1 MAFLD
6 NSGDII
12 LDAVLTDVG
21 RRRMAAGN
29 FRITKFALGDDEIS
43 YSLYNKEH
51 PSGSAYYDLELLQ
64 TPIFEAFTG
73 KVTSA
78 INYGLTSYA
87 RKDLLY
93 LPSIKL
99 NEKDFSNRIAQIN
112 STQRVIYVC
121 DESRRTAAGFT
132 TAKALINSLKS
143 VGTANATNNVIRS
156 ADRTSNY
163 AFFEVG
169 ILNTELD
176 PTSNNQSVFLGK
188 TGLMDRNF
196 IVSFDNRFFAGVQSA
211 NQNSSF
217 SNSGNSPLNVTL
229 GGSNQVL
236 NDKSLRNHSE
246 MAIPAVPNRMYSD
259 FSNNA
264 ANDNSNQYSCIDGP
278 RAVFGA
284 VAPIIKNN
292 IGSSIF
298 RRWGTINTVMISG
311 DTTSQ
316 QYDFIDSTI
325 YVRGLTSNTVLQL
338 PFRIVRVSD
347 NT

>member
-43 YSLYNKEH
+43 YSLYNKDH

-78 INYGLTSYA
+78 INYGLTSYS

-93 LPSIKL
+93 MPSIKL
-99 NEKDFSNRIAQIN
+99 NEKDFSSRIAQIN
-112 STQRVIYVC
+112 STQKVIYVC
-121 DESRRTAAGFT
+121 DNSRRTAAGKT
-132 TAKALINSLKS
+132 TSIALINSLS
-143 VGTANATNNVIRS
+143 AAGTGIKQNVIAS
-156 ADRTSNY
+156 GDRTTTF
-163 AFFEVG
+163 AFLEVG
-169 ILNTELD
+169 ILNSELD
-176 PTSNNQSVFLGK
+176 PTSNNQSVFLGR

-196 IVSFDNRFFAGVQSA
+196 IVSFDNRFYQGVQSA
-211 NQNSSF
+211 TSNSSF
-217 SNSGNSPLNVTL
+217 TNGGQTPLQVTL

-264 ANDNSNQYSCIDGP
+264 ANDNSSQFSVISGP
-278 RAVFGA
+278 RSVFA
-284 VAPIIKNN
+284 AIAPVIKSN
-292 IGSSIF
+292 IGSSIY
-298 RRWGTINTVMISG
+298 RRWGTINNVMISG
-311 DTTSQ
+311 DTSSQ
-316 QYDFIDSTI
+316 QYDFIDSVI